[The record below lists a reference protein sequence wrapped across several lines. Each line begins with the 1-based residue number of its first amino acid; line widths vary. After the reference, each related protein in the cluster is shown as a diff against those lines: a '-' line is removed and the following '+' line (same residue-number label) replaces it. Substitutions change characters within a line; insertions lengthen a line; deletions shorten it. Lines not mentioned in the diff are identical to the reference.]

1 MTYLPEGVGTD
12 FDRTAAILGPF
23 GSDGT
28 GEREDVCIQKGRC
41 SKDSAFFNHEEI
53 ETIARC
59 AVASFDRHLN
69 ATFLSTAHTEIEER
83 WDYVKAWDLGWI
95 NKTRL
100 DPEKEATILE
110 LRGIIDSEFDDPHH
124 HGTDSVYEIELE
136 EHLLE
141 EGVDAKLDDLADA

>member
-1 MTYLPEGVGTD
+1 MTYLPDEVGTD
-12 FDRTAAILGPF
+12 FDRTAEILGPF

-28 GEREDVCIQKGRC
+28 GDPQDVCIQNGQC

-59 AVASFDRHLN
+59 AQESFDRHLK
-69 ATFLSTAHTEIEER
+69 ATFLSTAHNEIEER

-110 LRGIIDSEFDDPHH
+110 LKGVIDSEFD
-124 HGTDSVYEIELE
+124 SVDTGNSD
-136 EHLLE
+136 
-141 EGVDAKLDDLADA
+141 GVY